1 MQKNSEAL
9 KMQLDREYRRLQ
21 KCFHDFNYL
30 KQSLAMLDSTVGR
43 DPDAA
48 RRTARLESFFPE
60 GLTQLEREAARDMK
74 ELEKKFKQLVTR
86 IKHEQANIN
95 DTLGGSL

>member
-30 KQSLAMLDSTVGR
+30 KQSLVMLDSTAGR

-48 RRTARLESFFPE
+48 RRTARLKSFFPE
-60 GLTQLEREAARDMK
+60 GGAHATRARGGPRYERAGKEVQTASHARK
-74 ELEKKFKQLVTR
+74 TR
-86 IKHEQANIN
+86 TGQY
-95 DTLGGSL
+95 

>member
-30 KQSLAMLDSTVGR
+30 KQSLAMLDSTAGR
-43 DPDAA
+43 DPDAT

-86 IKHEQANIN
+86 VKHEQASIN
-95 DTLGGSL
+95 DTLGVSL